1 MSLYGMKC
9 FFFGKE
15 KKNIFVSSEK
25 VSTFLNAFS
34 AWKFCNN
41 PIQVEEENGIAVGL
55 ICFLKIVCQNEKYLK
70 SQINSWVN
78 MSNKNFW
85 WPTFLMASF
94 KFSWTFLRLSVSIF
108 NKFCSTSWD
117 LLLRIYWNL
126 FFHNTA
132 WNLLHVIYLYILK
145 SVKNFKAKNK
155 LKELILADIS
165 CIQQLSHAI

>member
-1 MSLYGMKC
+1 MPS
-9 FFFGKE
+9 
-15 KKNIFVSSEK
+15 
-25 VSTFLNAFS
+25 FLRPVISAFS
-34 AWKFCNN
+34 WAQADKRVSLV
-41 PIQVEEENGIAVGL
+41 IIITHVKVHTS
-55 ICFLKIVCQNEKYLK
+55 CFQ
-70 SQINSWVN
+70 
-78 MSNKNFW
+78 NKNYKW
-85 WPTFLMASF
+85 NKTYPTFLMASF
-94 KFSWTFLRLSVSIF
+94 KFSWTFLQLSVSIF

-132 WNLLHVIYLYILK
+132 WNLLHVIYLYVLK